1 MCLSRCNT
9 RLKIISFHVVSMYNF
24 DKHPGI
30 KMLFGRKHENRDSQ
44 SCSKY
49 VPGVCV
55 LHRHSSVFV
64 AAGDWLERVDFK
76 DLSFPYLMAIYR

>member
-9 RLKIISFHVVSMYNF
+9 RLQIISFHVVSMYNF
-24 DKHPGI
+24 DKHSGI
-30 KMLFGRKHENRDSQ
+30 TIHENRDSQ

-76 DLSFPYLMAIYR
+76 DLSFP